1 VDIVLLR
8 VIVAGLN
15 IMTRKKEKETN
26 NNLRRERFVWLTF
39 LHHSPSL
46 KEVRTETQTG
56 QKPGGRSLTGLL
68 RMTGS
73 ACFLIEPRSV
83 LPRDS
88 TIHNGL
94 GLPINH

>member
-1 VDIVLLR
+1 MDIVLLR

-46 KEVRTETQTG
+46 KEVRAGTQA
-56 QKPGGRSLTGLL
+56 GLKL
-68 RMTGS
+68 GS
-73 ACFLIEPRSV
+73 KTDRKAVEK
-83 LPRDS
+83 
-88 TIHNGL
+88 
-94 GLPINH
+94 